1 MLHWGSTIKRS
12 FLRTVIKVPLGT
24 KTLFRKVLTNWSIK
38 KLGNYYTQ
46 KSTAIDQLPDQNF
59 ACMNKLTNSK
69 TIT

>member
-38 KLGNYYTQ
+38 KLGNYYT
-46 KSTAIDQLPDQNF
+46 
-59 ACMNKLTNSK
+59 
-69 TIT
+69 